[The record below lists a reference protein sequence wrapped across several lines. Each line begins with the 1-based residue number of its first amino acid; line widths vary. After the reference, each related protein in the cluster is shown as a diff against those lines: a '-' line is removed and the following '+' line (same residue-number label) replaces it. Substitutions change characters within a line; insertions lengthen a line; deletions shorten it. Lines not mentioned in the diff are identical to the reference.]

1 MTVPPLRI
9 SVNCCDCRK
18 VAPIQGPVDA
28 IPGITV
34 FVTVTVTKPVV
45 GGGKGEEA
53 VDIIAVLVALTITG
67 RNWDVDIALVDSAA

>member
-1 MTVPPLRI
+1 
-9 SVNCCDCRK
+9 
-18 VAPIQGPVDA
+18 VDA